1 MASGIKS
8 DAVRQADT
16 AARLG
21 RYFVNSLPEEWMQW
35 QAAYDL
41 DKVQKEQIRK
51 DVRPRDDTGNGED
64 M

>member
-1 MASGIKS
+1 
-8 DAVRQADT
+8 
-16 AARLG
+16 
-21 RYFVNSLPEEWMQW
+21 MQW

-51 DVRPRDDTGNGED
+51 DVRPREDTGDGED